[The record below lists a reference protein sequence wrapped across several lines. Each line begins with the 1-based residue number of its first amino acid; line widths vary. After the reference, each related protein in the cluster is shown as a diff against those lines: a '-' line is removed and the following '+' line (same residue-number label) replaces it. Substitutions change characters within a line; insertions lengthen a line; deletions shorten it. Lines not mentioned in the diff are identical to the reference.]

1 MRFPRLASTLL
12 ILAIPL
18 LAVQPGVRPRHVRR
32 PPAAV
37 QQPKLPAITPL
48 VMLAILHSPRTEPA
62 LVVISESQL
71 VDIAP
76 GQSRDSVIAALGQPI
91 SISRVQGLDDGP
103 RERFLYRL
111 SPTRTAAIQID
122 AGRVASVT
130 WK

>member
-1 MRFPRLASTLL
+1 MRFPRLASLLL

-18 LAVQPGVRPRHVRR
+18 LAVQPGGRPRHVRR
-32 PPAAV
+32 SPAAV
-37 QQPKLPAITPL
+37 QPKLPAITPL

-62 LVVISESQL
+62 PTVIAESQL